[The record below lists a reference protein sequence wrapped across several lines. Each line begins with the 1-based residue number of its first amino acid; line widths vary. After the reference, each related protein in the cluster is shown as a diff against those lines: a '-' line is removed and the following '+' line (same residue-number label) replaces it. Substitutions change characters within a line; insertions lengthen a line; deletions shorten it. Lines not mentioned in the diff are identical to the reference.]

1 MPSREAW
8 DKWIVVL
15 ILWFSHAVYFMNY
28 MTVGTLAPFIKPELN
43 LSSAQIGLLCSA
55 MTIGCMVSQIP
66 AGILSD
72 VFGARWAMVFGH
84 LLIGGSAMLVSYLH
98 TYFSIFSFLIVLG
111 IGIGCNQAPAS
122 KAIITWFPT
131 RGTATA
137 MGFKQTGIN
146 MGAVLASLCLPAIA
160 LSSNSWRYSFRVAG
174 WSTLIPAI
182 LFLVVFRE
190 RPPHSPVPPRARV
203 VQKKNLLQVLFHRD
217 FQLMCLSGILFLIA
231 QHSFSTHFLLYG
243 SKALNLSVR
252 ESGGLMAI
260 CFGTGAFARVG
271 WSLLSDYFL
280 GGKRKV
286 VVILIGVL
294 GALASF
300 AFIPLKALNSTS
312 LIYSFVVL
320 FGLTGMGWNAI
331 FITMLAEFPGREL
344 SGMVSGIAFFLW
356 NIGVIAGPPLF
367 GYFVDLTGEYTLSW
381 LFAGASMA
389 VVALLTK
396 LQRKERMMDE

>member
-1 MPSREAW
+1 MPSREVW
-8 DKWIVVL
+8 DRWIVVL
-15 ILWFSHAVYFMNY
+15 ILWLSHAVYFMNY

-72 VFGARWAMVFGH
+72 VFGARWAMLFGH
-84 LLIGGSAMLVSYLH
+84 LLIGGSAMLISFLHSYL
-98 TYFSIFSFLIVLG
+98 SIFSCLVVLG

-131 RGTATA
+131 KGTATA
-137 MGFKQTGIN
+137 MGVKQTGIN
-146 MGAVLASLCLPAIA
+146 MGAILASLCLPAIA

-174 WSTLIPAI
+174 WATLIPAT
-182 LFLVVFRE
+182 LFLVLFRE
-190 RPPHSPVPPRARV
+190 RPPHAPMPPRARV
-203 VQKKNLLQVLFHRD
+203 VQKKDLLQVLYHRD

-243 SKALNLSVR
+243 SKALNLSIR

-260 CFGTGAFARVG
+260 CFGTGAFARIG

-280 GGKRKV
+280 GGKRKI

-294 GALASF
+294 GAVASF
-300 AFIPLKALNSTS
+300 AFIPLKALNSTW

-320 FGLTGMGWNAI
+320 FGLTGMGWTAI
-331 FITMLAEFPGREL
+331 YFTMLAEFPRKEL
-344 SGMVSGIAFFLW
+344 AGVVTGTAFVLW
-356 NIGVIAGPPLF
+356 NIGVVIGPPLF
-367 GYFVDLTGEYTLSW
+367 GYFVDLTGKYALSW
-381 LFAGASMA
+381 FLVGSCMA
-389 VVALLTK
+389 VVALLAK
-396 LQRKERMMDE
+396 IQRIERMAS